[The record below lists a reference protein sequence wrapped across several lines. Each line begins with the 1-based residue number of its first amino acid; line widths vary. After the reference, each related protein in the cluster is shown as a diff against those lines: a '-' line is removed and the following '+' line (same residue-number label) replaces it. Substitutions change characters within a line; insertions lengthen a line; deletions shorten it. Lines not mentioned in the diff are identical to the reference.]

1 MANLTTK
8 VYAEIDAS
16 LTGAPTVGTVS
27 ADQNVAGQVLL
38 NSGTGSGNADI
49 AYVARRSLAGT
60 TSENLDLAGVLTD
73 VFGNTVTAAK
83 VKAILVVTDSSNNGD
98 LVIGAAATNPFV
110 GPLGGTTPT
119 IAVRPGGLF
128 LVADPLL
135 GWTVTAGTGDLLKV
149 NNLGAG
155 VAGYRI
161 SVIASS
167 V

>member
-1 MANLTTK
+1 MAQTTK
-8 VYAEIDAS
+8 VYAEIDAALS
-16 LTGAPTVGTVS
+16 GAPTVGTAS
-27 ADQNVAGQVLL
+27 ATQNVAGEVLL
-38 NSGTGSGNADI
+38 GSGTGAGNADI
-49 AYVARRSLAGT
+49 AYVARRSLAAT

-73 VFGNTVTAAK
+73 VFGSTITAAK
-83 VKAILVVTDSSNNGD
+83 VKAILVVADTSNAGD

-119 IAVRPGGLF
+119 VAVRPGGL
-128 LVADPLL
+128 LLIADPQL

-155 VAGYRI
+155 TAGYRI